1 MNRLVAFWDSSVG
14 KKAVMAVTGIIGV
27 LFVIGHMVG
36 NLQVFQG
43 AERLNAYGHLLH
55 GPLNELVWGARVVLL
70 LALVLHVVAAYQL
83 TMRNR
88 AARPVEYATRTP
100 QVSTLASR
108 TLRWGGVLLL
118 AFIVYHLLDLTIGTV
133 NPAFVEGDVY
143 ANLLGSMRRPLI
155 AVFYIV
161 AMAALALHLY
171 HGAWSSLRTLGV
183 AQASVS
189 PLKRRAAVII
199 AIVIAAGFAV
209 VPLAVLLGVVK

>member
-1 MNRLVAFWDSSVG
+1 MKQALGMIETKGLVALIEASDAMLKS
-14 KKAVMAVTGIIGV
+14 
-27 LFVIGHMVG
+27 
-36 NLQVFQG
+36 
-43 AERLNAYGHLLH
+43 
-55 GPLNELVWGARVVLL
+55 ARVTFTGWVTVGSG
-70 LALVLHVVAAYQL
+70 LV
-83 TMRNR
+83 T
-88 AARPVEYATRTP
+88 
-100 QVSTLASR
+100 
-108 TLRWGGVLLL
+108 
-118 AFIVYHLLDLTIGTV
+118 
-133 NPAFVEGDVY
+133 AFVEGDVY

-199 AIVIAAGFAV
+199 AIAIAAGFAV